1 MKRALVR
8 AGVAATL
15 LILSPPPSLPHP
27 LLLAGIGFGS
37 AANRGRVVI
46 VNEGTAAGTLL
57 PLQGVGPNAGLNGL
71 TFDTFGALYGSAI
84 SNPVFTDPT
93 LDAPTLVRFDPVTGA
108 PLFS

>member
-8 AGVAATL
+8 AGIAAAL
-15 LILSPPPSLPHP
+15 LILSAPQSVADP

-71 TFDTFGALYGSAI
+71 TFDTSGALYGS
-84 SNPVFTDPT
+84 SVNNPVFADPAPG
-93 LDAPTLVRFDPVTGA
+93 APTLVRFDPVTGA
-108 PLFS
+108 